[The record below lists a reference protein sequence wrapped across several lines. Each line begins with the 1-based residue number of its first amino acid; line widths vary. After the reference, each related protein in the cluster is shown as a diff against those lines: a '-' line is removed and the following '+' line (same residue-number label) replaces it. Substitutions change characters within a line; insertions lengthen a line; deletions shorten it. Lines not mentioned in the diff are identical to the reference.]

1 MQEVAQISAGPQIG
15 PNSIIQ
21 TVAAAREQ
29 YGDEAV
35 TAWLRRTGRAHLLE
49 AMPDHM
55 LPESEF
61 GALIDDLRQWLGIS
75 AAMQVLARSGD
86 LTANYVATNRVP
98 GFIRLLLPRLPV
110 GFALRMFLPA
120 IARHA
125 WTFAG
130 SGRFGYTLQPVWR
143 LTLADSVEARG
154 VQAHEPVC
162 AYYRAAFEGLLRRVV
177 CDRLRVE
184 EVACRAMGA
193 VQCEFHV
200 SLSK

>member
-1 MQEVAQISAGPQIG
+1 MQEVATEARIG

-21 TVAAAREQ
+21 TVAAARAQ
-29 YGDEAV
+29 YGDETVAD
-35 TAWLRRTGRAHLLE
+35 WLRRTGRGHLLD

-61 GALIDDLRQWLGIS
+61 GDLIADLRFWLGLS
-75 AAMQVLARSGD
+75 AVADVLAQSGD
-86 LTANYVATNRVP
+86 LTAQYVATHRVP
-98 GFIRLLLPRLPV
+98 VPIRWLLPRLPV
-110 GFALRMFLPA
+110 GLALRLFLPA

-130 SGRFGYTLQPVWR
+130 SGRFGYTLQPAWR

-154 VQAHEPVC
+154 VRATEPVC

-177 CDRLRVE
+177 CDRLRVH

-193 VQCEFHV
+193 SRCEFAV
-200 SLSK
+200 ELSR